1 MIMALRDEILE
12 QQESINTLINKQA
25 DPIRTIAN
33 TIGRPSGIFIAARGT
48 SDNAARYA
56 KYVWGSNNRI
66 PVALAAPSL
75 FSVYHKPPQ
84 LGDRL
89 VVGISQSGESPD
101 LLAVIAE
108 ANQQGCSTLVITN
121 RSDSPLADAADFVI
135 DIQAGP
141 EISVA
146 ATKSYTAQLGAIA
159 MLSAAWEDKSQY
171 WDQIS
176 MVPDFISQIF
186 LEENQIQTY
195 ASRFRYMDQ
204 CVVLGRGF
212 NYATAF
218 EWSLKLK
225 ELTYT
230 VAQPYS
236 SADFLHGPIALVSS
250 GFPVFALAPEGEVF
264 DDMTTLLNRLK
275 ENNRADL
282 FIISDNQDLL
292 QIADCPV
299 PLPQG
304 IPEWLSPLTCIIPA
318 QLFSY
323 HLTLIKGI
331 DPDTPRGLSKITRTK

>member
-1 MIMALRDEILE
+1 MALRDEILE
-12 QQESINTLINKQA
+12 QKNSIKTLLDNQA
-25 DPIRTIAN
+25 DTIRSIAQS
-33 TIGRPSGIFIAARGT
+33 IGKPSGIFIAARGT

-56 KYVWGSNNRI
+56 KYVWGYNNRI

-75 FSVYHKPPQ
+75 FSVYQKPPL
-84 LGDRL
+84 LGDNL

-101 LLAVIAE
+101 ILAVLAE
-108 ANQQGCSTLVITN
+108 ANHQGCSTLAITN
-121 RSDSPLADAADFVI
+121 LPDSPLGLEANYVI

-141 EISVA
+141 ELSVA

-159 MLSAAWEDKSQY
+159 MLSAAWTGEPELWKQLAE
-171 WDQIS
+171 I
-176 MVPDFISQIF
+176 PDFIAAL
-186 LEENQIQTY
+186 LEQENQIQTY
-195 ASRFRYMDQ
+195 ALRYRYMDQ

-225 ELTYT
+225 ELTYV

-250 GFPVFALAPEGEVF
+250 GFPVFAVAAQGEVLE
-264 DDMTTLLNRLK
+264 DMAALLKKLK
-275 ENNRADL
+275 EIHRADL
-282 FIISDNQDLL
+282 FIISENQDLL
-292 QIADCPV
+292 QIADCPLS
-299 PLPQG
+299 LPAG
-304 IPEWLSPLTCIIPA
+304 IPEWLSPLVCIIPA

-331 DPDTPRGLSKITRTK
+331 DPDTPRGLTKVTLTN